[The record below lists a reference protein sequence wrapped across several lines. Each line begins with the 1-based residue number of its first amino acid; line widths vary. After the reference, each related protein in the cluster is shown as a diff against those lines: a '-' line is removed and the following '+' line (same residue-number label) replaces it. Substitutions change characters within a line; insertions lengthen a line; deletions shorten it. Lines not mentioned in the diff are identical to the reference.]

1 MFLLP
6 DKARADLELQR
17 LWTGIAASCRTP
29 MGKRRAHAWDVPAP
43 HDESLARLARGREAL
58 DLTNRGEPLPVSA
71 TDDLGDSLGRLSA
84 FGVLAGPELLALT
97 AVLAQARAVRK
108 FLATRSE
115 RAPALASVLSSDPT
129 LDPVQ
134 DEVRRAFDAD
144 GLLADHASPRLAEL
158 RSEVRTLRARLSNR
172 LTEITQRYGAI
183 MQDDF
188 VTEREGRIVVPVRS
202 DAHERFPGIVHA
214 TSSSGATLF
223 IEPRVLVPMGNR
235 LKVLEGEVLR
245 EEIAIYTQLSALLS
259 ERLPSVQ
266 RAVEIV
272 AEADVLR
279 AVSELAGSHRLR
291 YPDIVPEA
299 AIQLVSARHPL
310 LVLEKVD
317 VVPSDLAVQSGHAMI
332 LSGPNAGGKTVAL
345 KTLGLCALMVR
356 SGLPIPC
363 GDGSTIGLFDAVL
376 TDVGD
381 DQSLQKNLSTFSA
394 HIKNLVGLL
403 EESGP
408 RALVLLDELAG
419 GTDPREGEALAA
431 GVLASLTARGAAVV
445 CTTHY
450 EGLKH
455 LALGDPRFQNASVG
469 FDTETLRPTFK
480 LLVGVPGSSSA
491 LAVARQFGMPSTVLE
506 RATSFLNRDDRTFEE
521 LVARLHAERQGL
533 EQAKADY
540 EQKARRAEEERLQTE
555 EERARLT
562 AREVTA
568 ASRDL
573 RELREGIK
581 KAQEVLREARAALR
595 TKPKD
600 QAELRGIERELERAS
615 QSVAS
620 RASALEPA
628 PEAGEALAAGELK
641 RGAKVYL
648 ARLRKEVTVLEIDG
662 ASVRVAAGSLK
673 LTVKASELS
682 KKPASEERVVH
693 GLRNRASKSG
703 ANPVVAS
710 KPEVAMQT
718 SSNTCD
724 LRGLRVDE
732 AIGMTAAF
740 LDRAFGAGER
750 VVFLVH
756 GHGTGALRDALRTE
770 LAAHSQVASFRAG
783 GPGEGG
789 DGATLVWFD

>member
-6 DKARADLELQR
+6 EKARVDLELPR
-17 LWTGIAASCRTP
+17 LWAGIAASCRTP
-29 MGKRRAHAWDVPAP
+29 MGRRRALAWDVPP
-43 HDESLARLARGREAL
+43 EHDETMARLARGREAL
-58 DLTNRGEPLPVSA
+58 DLQNRGEPLPVGG
-71 TDDLGDSLGRLSA
+71 TDDVGEALGRLA
-84 FGVLAGPELLALT
+84 AYGVLAGPELLALT
-97 AVLAQARAVRK
+97 GVLAQARAVRK
-108 FLATRSE
+108 YLATRTE
-115 RAPALASVLSSDPT
+115 RAPALGAVLSSDPT

-134 DEVRRAFDAD
+134 DEVRRAFDTD

-158 RSEVRTLRARLSNR
+158 RGEVRTLRARLSNR

-223 IEPRVLVPMGNR
+223 VEPRVLVPMGNR

-259 ERLPSVQ
+259 DRLPSVS

-279 AVSELAGSHRLR
+279 AVSELAGEYRLR
-291 YPDIVPEA
+291 FPDIVPDAKIE
-299 AIQLVSARHPL
+299 LFGARHPL
-310 LVLEKVD
+310 LVFEKVN
-317 VVPSDLAVQSGHAMI
+317 VIPSDLAVGTGHAMI

-345 KTLGLCALMVR
+345 KTLGLCATMVR

-363 GDGSTIGLFDAVL
+363 GDGSSLGLFDAVL

-394 HIKNLVGLL
+394 HVKNLVGLL
-403 EESGP
+403 EDSGP

-455 LALGDPRFQNASVG
+455 LALGDPRFSNASVG
-469 FDTETLRPTFK
+469 FDTDTLRPTFQ
-480 LLVGVPGSSSA
+480 LIVGVPGSSSA
-491 LAVARQFGMPSTVLE
+491 LAVARQFGMPSTVLD
-506 RATSFLNRDDRTFEE
+506 RASSFLNRDDRTFEE
-521 LVARLHAERQGL
+521 LVAKMHAERQGL
-533 EQAKADY
+533 EQARLDY
-540 EQKARRAEEERLQTE
+540 EAKARDAEAERLGLEEERS
-555 EERARLT
+555 RLT

-568 ASRDL
+568 ANRDL
-573 RELREGIK
+573 RELREGIRR
-581 KAQEVLREARAALR
+581 AQEVLREARAALR
-595 TKPKD
+595 QKPKD
-600 QAELRGIERELERAS
+600 PSDLRKIERDLERAGQGVNS
-615 QSVAS
+615 HA
-620 RASALEPA
+620 AALEPA
-628 PEAGEALAAGELK
+628 PEQGEALGAGDLK
-641 RGAKVYL
+641 RGTKVYL
-648 ARLRKEVTVLEIDG
+648 ARLRKEVTVLEIEG
-662 ASVRVAAGSLK
+662 TTVRVAAGALK
-673 LTVKASELS
+673 LTVQAAELS
-682 KKPASEERVVH
+682 KKPH
-693 GLRNRASKSG
+693 GDDKPDLGFRKPKSS
-703 ANPVVAS
+703 AQPAPTQARLDVAI
-710 KPEVAMQT
+710 QT
-718 SSNTCD
+718 STNTCD

-732 AIGMTAAF
+732 AIGMTGAF
-740 LDRAFGAGER
+740 LDRAFGSGER

-756 GHGTGALRDALRTE
+756 GHGTGALRDALRAE
-770 LAAHSQVASFRAG
+770 LAAHTQVASFRAG

>member
-1 MFLLP
+1 MLP
-6 DKARADLELQR
+6 EKARVDLELPR
-17 LWTGIAASCRTP
+17 LWAGIAASCRTP
-29 MGKRRAHAWDVPAP
+29 MGRRRALGWDVPAE
-43 HDESLARLARGREAL
+43 HDETMARLARGREAL
-58 DLTNRGEPLPVSA
+58 DLTNRGEPLPISS
-71 TDDLGDSLGRLSA
+71 TNDLGDSLGRLSA
-84 FGVLAGPELLALT
+84 FGVLAGPELLAVT
-97 AVLAQARAVRK
+97 EVLAQARAVRK
-108 FLATRSE
+108 YLATRSE
-115 RAPALASVLSSDPT
+115 RAPALGAVLSSDPT

-134 DEVRRAFDAD
+134 DEVRRAFDPD

-223 IEPRVLVPMGNR
+223 VEPRVLVPMGNR

-259 ERLPSVQ
+259 ERLPSVV

-279 AVSELAGSHRLR
+279 AVSELAGTYRLR
-291 YPDIVPEA
+291 FPDIVPEA
-299 AIQLVSARHPL
+299 SIDLISARHPL
-310 LVLEKVD
+310 LVFEKID
-317 VVPSDLAVQSGHAMI
+317 VIPSDLAVKSGHAMI

-363 GDGSTIGLFDAVL
+363 GDGSTLGLFDAVL

-394 HIKNLVGLL
+394 HVKNLVGLL
-403 EESGP
+403 EDSGP

-455 LALGDPRFQNASVG
+455 LALGDPRFANASVG

-480 LLVGVPGSSSA
+480 LVVGVPGSSSA

-506 RATSFLNRDDRTFEE
+506 RASSFLNRDDRTFEE
-521 LVARLHAERQGL
+521 LVAKLHAERQGL
-533 EQAKADY
+533 EQAKSDY
-540 EQKARRAEEERLQTE
+540 EEKAKAAEAERLRTE

-562 AREVTA
+562 AREITA
-568 ASRDL
+568 ASKEL

-581 KAQEVLREARAALR
+581 KAQEVLREARASLR
-595 TKPKD
+595 QKPKD
-600 QAELRGIERELERAS
+600 PNELRKIERDLERAS
-615 QSVAS
+615 QSVNS
-620 RASALEPA
+620 QASALDPV
-628 PEAGEALAAGELK
+628 PEAGEALGAGELK

-648 ARLRKEVTVLEIDG
+648 ARVRKEVTVLEVDG
-662 ASVRVAAGSLK
+662 NTVRVAAGALK

-682 KKPASEERVVH
+682 KKPASDERVDH
-693 GLRNRASKSG
+693 GLRKPSFKSG
-703 ANPVVAS
+703 QPAAVPG
-710 KPEVAMQT
+710 KPEVAIQT
-718 SSNTCD
+718 STNTCD

-740 LDRAFGAGER
+740 LDRAFGSGER

-770 LAAHSQVASFRAG
+770 LAAHTQVASFRAG

>member
-6 DKARADLELQR
+6 DKARADLELPR
-17 LWTGIAASCRTP
+17 LWARIAASCRTP
-29 MGKRRAHAWDVPAP
+29 IGKRRALAWDVPDA
-43 HDESLARLARGREAL
+43 HDESMARLARGREAL
-58 DLTNRGEPLPVSA
+58 DLENRGEPLPIGGA
-71 TDDLGDSLGRLSA
+71 DDVGDALGRLSA
-84 FGVLAGPELLALT
+84 YGVLAGPELLALT
-97 AVLAQARAVRK
+97 AILAQARAVRR
-108 FLATRSE
+108 FLATRAE
-115 RAPALASVLSSDPT
+115 RAPALGAILSSDPT

-134 DEVRRAFDAD
+134 DEVRRAFDSD

-158 RSEVRTLRARLSNR
+158 RGESRALRGRLANR
-172 LTEITQRYGAI
+172 LAEITQRYGAI

-223 IEPRVLVPMGNR
+223 VEPRVLVPMGNR

-245 EEIAIYTQLSALLS
+245 EEVAVYTQLSALLS
-259 ERLPSVQ
+259 ERLPSVI

-279 AVSELAGSHRLR
+279 AVSELAGEYRLR
-291 YPDIVPEA
+291 FPDIVPEA
-299 AIQLVSARHPL
+299 AIDLHAARHPL
-310 LVLEKVD
+310 LVFENIA
-317 VVPSDLAVQSGHAMI
+317 VVPSELSVRSGNAMI

-345 KTLGLCALMVR
+345 KTLGLCATMVR
-356 SGLPIPC
+356 AGLPIPC
-363 GDGSTIGLFDAVL
+363 GDGSTLGLFDAVL

-394 HIKNLVGLL
+394 HVKNLVGLL
-403 EESGP
+403 EDAGP

-450 EGLKH
+450 EGLKA
-455 LALGDPRFQNASVG
+455 LALGDPRFANASVG
-469 FDTETLRPTFK
+469 FDTDTLRPTFQ
-480 LLVGVPGSSSA
+480 LVLGVPGSSSA

-506 RATSFLNRDDRTFEE
+506 RAASFLNRDDRTFEE
-521 LVARLHAERQGL
+521 LIARMHAERQGL
-533 EQAKADY
+533 EQAKLDY
-540 EQKARRAEEERLQTE
+540 ETKARLAESERLQIE

-568 ASRDL
+568 ASREL
-573 RELREGIK
+573 RELREGIR
-581 KAQEVLREARAALR
+581 KAQQVLHEARAALR

-600 QAELRGIERELERAS
+600 PTELRRIERELERAS
-615 QSVAS
+615 QGVA
-620 RASALEPA
+620 AQAGALEPVPEPGETLA
-628 PEAGEALAAGELK
+628 PGALR

-648 ARLRKEVTVLEIDG
+648 ARVRKEVTVLEVDG
-662 ASVRVAAGSLK
+662 DTIRVAAGSLK
-673 LTVKASELS
+673 LSVRAHELS
-682 KKPASEERVVH
+682 KKPSSEERTLASRTPKASAH
-693 GLRNRASKSG
+693 RASTP
-703 ANPVVAS
+703 A
-710 KPEVAMQT
+710 KPEVALQT
-718 SSNTCD
+718 STNTCD

-732 AIGMTAAF
+732 AVSMTAAF
-740 LDRAFGAGER
+740 LDRAFGSGER

-770 LAAHSQVASFRAG
+770 LAVHTQVVSFRAG

>member
-6 DKARADLELQR
+6 EKARVDLELAR
-17 LWTGIAASCRTP
+17 LWAGVAAACRTP
-29 MGKRRAHAWDVPAP
+29 MGRRRATAWDVPDA
-43 HDESLARLARGREAL
+43 HDETLARLARGREAL
-58 DLTNRGEPLPVSA
+58 DLSDRGEPLPITG
-71 TDDLGDSLGRLSA
+71 TDDLGDALGRLSA
-84 FGVLAGPELLALT
+84 YGVLSGPELLALT

-108 FLATRSE
+108 FLASRAE
-115 RAPALASVLSSDPT
+115 RAPALVLALSSDPT

-134 DEVRRAFDAD
+134 DEVRRAFDTD

-158 RSEVRTLRARLSNR
+158 RSEVRALRSRLKNR
-172 LTEITQRYGAI
+172 IEEITQRYGAI

-188 VTEREGRIVVPVRS
+188 VTEREGRIVVPVRA

-214 TSSSGATLF
+214 TSASGATLF
-223 IEPRVLVPMGNR
+223 VEPRVLVPMGNR
-235 LKVLEGEVLR
+235 LKVLDGEVSR

-279 AVSELAGSHRLR
+279 AIAELAGAYRLR
-291 YPDIVPEA
+291 FPEIVPEA
-299 AIQLVSARHPL
+299 SIQLIAARHPL
-310 LVLEKVD
+310 LVFEKVA
-317 VVPSDLAVQSGHAMI
+317 VVPSDLSVQSGNAVI
-332 LSGPNAGGKTVAL
+332 VSGPNAGGKTVAL
-345 KTLGLCALMVR
+345 KTLGLCAVMVR
-356 SGLPIPC
+356 AGLPIPC
-363 GDGSTIGLFDAVL
+363 QDGSSLGLFDAVL

-394 HIKNLVGLL
+394 HVKNLVGVLD
-403 EESGP
+403 EAGP

-469 FDTETLRPTFK
+469 FDAATLSPTFK
-480 LLVGVPGSSSA
+480 LIVGVPGSSSA
-491 LAVARQFGMPSTVLE
+491 LSVARQFGMPSTVLE
-506 RATSFLNRDDRTFEE
+506 RAEAFLSRDDRTFEE
-521 LVARLHAERQGL
+521 LVARMHAERQGL
-533 EQAKADY
+533 EQAKLDY
-540 EQKARRAEEERLQTE
+540 ETKARAAEEERVRME
-555 EERARLT
+555 EERTRLT

-568 ASRDL
+568 ANKDL
-573 RELREGIK
+573 RELRDGIR

-595 TKPKD
+595 NKPKD
-600 QAELRGIERELERAS
+600 AGDLRKIERDLERAG
-615 QSVAS
+615 QGINAQ
-620 RASALEPA
+620 AAALEPA

-662 ASVRVAAGSLK
+662 NTVRVAAGALK
-673 LTVKASELS
+673 LNVKANELS
-682 KKPASEERVVH
+682 KKPAGDERPDL
-693 GLRNRASKSG
+693 GLRTRKGGSAPSPAARA
-703 ANPVVAS
+703 
-710 KPEVAMQT
+710 PEVAIQT

-732 AIGMTAAF
+732 ALGMTAAF

-770 LAAHSQVASFRAG
+770 LVAHSQVASFRAG